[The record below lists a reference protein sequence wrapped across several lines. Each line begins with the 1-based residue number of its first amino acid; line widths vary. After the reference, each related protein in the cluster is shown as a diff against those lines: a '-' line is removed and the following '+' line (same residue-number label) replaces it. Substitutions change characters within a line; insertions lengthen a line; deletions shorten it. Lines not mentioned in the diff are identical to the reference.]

1 MIVVK
6 LGGSLLG
13 SEQLT
18 LWLNAIAQSSDG
30 RIVIVPGGGVF
41 ADAVREAQQIAGF
54 DDATAHQLAVL
65 AMDQYARVLLALN
78 PALVAAS
85 TELEIAERSWQHRAI
100 VWLPSVMVLADENIA
115 RNWEVTSDSL
125 AAWLAKRI
133 KAMHLVLVKAAEHGL
148 PQDELPGGLVDP
160 AFGDFTAAL
169 PCPVTVL
176 GKNEIERFS
185 AILKPDMERVE

>member
-13 SEQLT
+13 SEELARWLT
-18 LWLNAIAQSSDG
+18 AIAQSSDG

-41 ADAVREAQQIAGF
+41 ADAVRQAQHTAGF

-133 KAMHLVLVKAAEHGL
+133 KARHLVLVKATEHGA
-148 PQDELPGGLVDP
+148 PQDGLLGDLVDP
-160 AFGDFTAAL
+160 AFADFTAGL
-169 PCPVTVL
+169 SCPVTVL
-176 GKNEIERFS
+176 GKTEIETFS
-185 AILKPDMERVE
+185 AILKPDRERVK

>member
-13 SEQLT
+13 SKELA
-18 LWLNAIAQSSDG
+18 LWLAAIAQSSDG

-41 ADAVREAQQIAGF
+41 ADAVRQAQQIAGF
-54 DDATAHQLAVL
+54 DDAAAHQLAVL
-65 AMDQYARVLLALN
+65 AMDQYARVLVALN

-133 KAMHLVLVKAAEHGL
+133 KARHLVLVKATEDGRLQQGL
-148 PQDELPGGLVDP
+148 LDA
-160 AFGDFTAAL
+160 AFADFTAGL
-169 PCPVTVL
+169 SCPVTVL
-176 GKNEIERFS
+176 GKTEIDKFS
-185 AILKPDMERVE
+185 AILKPDRERVK